1 MDKPIDRT
9 FLLTKPENAN
19 KDVSR
24 PKHYTSGGIEC
35 IDAIKSSMS
44 KEAFN
49 GFLKGNVLKY
59 VWRYEKKAKPKE
71 DLEKAKVYL
80 DWLIEN
86 V

>member
-1 MDKPIDRT
+1 MTDIDRT
-9 FLLTKPENAN
+9 YFLTKPENSN
-19 KDVSR
+19 KNVSH
-24 PKHYTSGGIEC
+24 PSHYAKGGIEC

-59 VWRYEKKAKPKE
+59 VWRYESKAKPVE

-80 DWLIEN
+80 EWLIEN
-86 V
+86 VR